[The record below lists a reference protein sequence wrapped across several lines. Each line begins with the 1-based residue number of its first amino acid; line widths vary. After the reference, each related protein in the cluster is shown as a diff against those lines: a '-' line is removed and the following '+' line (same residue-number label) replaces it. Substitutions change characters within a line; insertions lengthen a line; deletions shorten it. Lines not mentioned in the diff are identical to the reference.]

1 MTEENGG
8 DKYIMCDLPT
18 EILYTINEF
27 RYGDKQYNRK
37 ILTVLLMNLMIILKY
52 QILIILI
59 I

>member
-1 MTEENGG
+1 MTEENG
-8 DKYIMCDLPT
+8 KEKNIMFNLPK

>member
-1 MTEENGG
+1 MTEENG
-8 DKYIMCDLPT
+8 KEKNIMFNLPK

-37 ILTVLLMNLMIILKY
+37 NLTVLLMNLMIILKY